1 MRWMSWLPA
10 AALLTTVIAAQAQ
23 PADLV
28 VTNAKVLTLD
38 ARSTVAQAIAVR
50 DGKLLAVGD
59 NATVERLAGS
69 GTKRV
74 DAGGRTVIPG
84 LIDSHMHA
92 VRAALSYST
101 EVNWIGAG
109 SIPEAMA
116 RLRDKAAKSAPG
128 SWLIV
133 AGGWSEQQFA
143 EKRRPTLAEVLAAAP
158 DNPVYIQLFYAQA
171 LLTPKAQETLKLG
184 PDNLP
189 NGITLER
196 DSAGQ
201 ATGWWNGNIIGISSM
216 FDRLP
221 KPTYADNVAGTRQFM
236 AELNRLAVTGVVDTG
251 GFNIAAPQ
259 YAALFQLWREKA
271 LTVRFNYHLFAQ
283 KPGVEIAEFAA
294 PTQMMPMG
302 FGDDWLRFNGIGERI
317 TLAIYNNNFPNDE
330 VKAKFYEALKWA
342 AEQRLS
348 LTVHWSEDASV
359 GHLLDAFEKVN
370 REVTPIAPLRWSVA
384 HLENASPQTLSRLAA
399 LGAGWTVQ
407 MAMYYGGDRELATR
421 PEAAKRMP
429 PVVSAIKAGVKVG
442 AGTDAHRVA
451 SYNPFVVLQWL
462 LDGRTVSGKE
472 QRVADEIPTR
482 EQALR
487 LYTQGSAWFA
497 FDEQRRGTLE
507 AGKLADF
514 ALLDQ
519 DITTVPVDRI
529 GRTSSLLTV
538 VGGQVVHTAAPYTN
552 IKP

>member
-1 MRWMSWLPA
+1 MRWISWLRT
-10 AALLTTVIAAQAQ
+10 AALLAAAPALAQ
-23 PADLV
+23 PADLIV
-28 VTNAKVLTLD
+28 VNAKIVTLD
-38 ARSTVAQAIAVR
+38 ARSSTTQALAVR

-59 NATVERLAGS
+59 NTRIARLGGN
-69 GTKRV
+69 GTRQW
-74 DAGGRTVIPG
+74 DAGGRTLIPG

-92 VRAALSYST
+92 VRAALSTST

-109 SIPEAMA
+109 SIAEAMA
-116 RLRDKAAKSAPG
+116 RLRDKAQQSAPG

-143 EKRRPTLAEVLAAAP
+143 EKRRPLLSEVLAAAP

-184 PDNLP
+184 PDSLP
-189 NGITLER
+189 NGITLES
-196 DSAGQ
+196 DAAGQ
-201 ATGWWNGNIIGISSM
+201 PTGWWNGNIIGISSL

-221 KPTYADNVAGTRQFM
+221 KPTYADNLAGTRQFM

-271 LTVRFNYHLFAQ
+271 LTLRVNYHLFAQ
-283 KPGVEIAEFAA
+283 KAGAEIDEFKA

-317 TLAIYNNNFPNDE
+317 TLAMYNNNFPNDE
-330 VKAKFYEALKWA
+330 VKAKFFDVLRWA

-359 GHLLDAFEKVN
+359 GHLLDLFERVN
-370 REVTPIAPLRWSVA
+370 REVAPIAPLRWSIA
-384 HLENASPQTLSRLAA
+384 HLENASPATLARMAA
-399 LGAGWTVQ
+399 LGVGWTAQ

-421 PEAAKRMP
+421 GEAARRMP
-429 PVVSAIKAGVKVG
+429 PVVSALKAGVNVG
-442 AGTDAHRVA
+442 GGTDAHRVA

-462 LDGRTVSGKE
+462 LDGRTVSGQL
-472 QRVADEIPTR
+472 QRVPEEIPTR

-487 LYTQGSAWFA
+487 MYTLGSAWFA
-497 FDEQRRGTLE
+497 FDEKRRGSLE
-507 AGKLADF
+507 PGKLADF
-514 ALLDQ
+514 AMLDQ
-519 DITTVPVDRI
+519 DITSVPLERI
-529 GRTSSLLTV
+529 GKTTSLFTV
-538 VGGQVVHTAAPYTN
+538 VGGQVVHAAAPFERAR
-552 IKP
+552 

>member
-1 MRWMSWLPA
+1 MRWMSRLPA
-10 AALLTTVIAAQAQ
+10 TALMTTALTAWAQ
-23 PADLV
+23 PADMV
-28 VTNAKVLTLD
+28 VTNAKVVTLD
-38 ARSTVAQAIAVR
+38 ARSTVAQAVAVR

-59 NATVERLAGS
+59 NATIARLAGS
-69 GTKRV
+69 GTKMV
-74 DAGGRTVIPG
+74 DAGGRTLIPG

-101 EVNWIGAG
+101 EVNWIGA
-109 SIPEAMA
+109 SSVPEAMA
-116 RLRDKAAKSAPG
+116 RLREKAQKSAPG

-143 EKRRPTLAEVLAAAP
+143 EKRRPTLAEVLVAAP

-196 DSAGQ
+196 DAASQ
-201 ATGWWNGNIIGISSM
+201 PTGWWNGNIIGISSM

-221 KPTYADNVAGTRQFM
+221 KPTYADNVAGTRQFL

-283 KPGVEIAEFAA
+283 KPGAEIEEFKA

-317 TLAIYNNNFPNDE
+317 TLAMYNNNFPTDE

-421 PEAAKRMP
+421 GEAAKRMP
-429 PVVSAIKAGVKVG
+429 PVVSALKAGVKVG

-462 LDGRTVSGKE
+462 LDGRTVSGQV

-497 FDEQRRGTLE
+497 FDENRRGTLE
-507 AGKLADF
+507 PGKLADF

-519 DITTVPVDRI
+519 DITSVPVDRI
-529 GRTSSLLTV
+529 GRTTSLLTV
-538 VGGQVVHTAAPYTN
+538 VGGQVVHTAAPITL
-552 IKP
+552 KQ

>member
-1 MRWMSWLPA
+1 MRWMSWLPL
-10 AALLTTVIAAQAQ
+10 AALLAAHAALAQ
-23 PADLV
+23 PADLL
-28 VTNAKVLTLD
+28 VTNAKVVTLD
-38 ARSTVAQAIAVR
+38 ARGSTAQALAVR

-59 NATVERLAGS
+59 NAAIERLAGS
-69 GTKRV
+69 ATKRV
-74 DAGGRTVIPG
+74 DAGGRTLIPG

-109 SIPEAMA
+109 SIAEAMA
-116 RLRDKAAKSAPG
+116 RLREKAQKSVPG
-128 SWLIV
+128 AWLIV

-171 LLTPKAQETLKLG
+171 LLTPKAQETLKIG
-184 PDNLP
+184 AESLP

-196 DSAGQ
+196 DAAGQ

-271 LTVRFNYHLFAQ
+271 LTVRVNYHLFAQ
-283 KPGVEIAEFAA
+283 KAGVEIDEFKA

-317 TLAIYNNNFPNDE
+317 TLAMYNNNFPNDE
-330 VKAKFYEALKWA
+330 VKAKFYDALKWA

-384 HLENASPQTLSRLAA
+384 HLENASPQTLARLAA

-407 MAMYYGGDRELATR
+407 MAMYYGGDRELAAR
-421 PEAAKRMP
+421 GEAAKRMP
-429 PVVSAIKAGVKVG
+429 PVVSALKAGVHVG

-462 LDGRTVSGKE
+462 LDGRTVSGQV

-497 FDEQRRGTLE
+497 FDENRRGSLE
-507 AGKLADF
+507 PGKLADF
-514 ALLDQ
+514 AILDQ
-519 DITTVPVDRI
+519 DITTVAVDRI
-529 GRTSSLLTV
+529 GRTTALLTV
-538 VGGQVVHTAAPYTN
+538 VGGQVVHTAAPFAN
-552 IKP
+552 LKH